1 METNER
7 CDYSYCNSQNLHPK
21 PTSLQP
27 IPLQE
32 LPALHPT
39 SMNTVH
45 VTQSSAEDPPAFKVP
60 PLQSPRH
67 NTPAAA
73 IPEHDPRAND
83 IKHLKEMC
91 LDLKTGTDF
100 ASLLEVSHLLHQS
113 RLKTQETVS
122 DAMIMLNFK
131 LPSAHE
137 EMSVSEPLTVRKGGI
152 INKTCATGVLA
163 SCASAEQPPV
173 NWFHINTFYCDPAL
187 PSAESA
193 DLKALIEI
201 GEALGITSSVI
212 KNTMKN
218 YGNGM
223 ICTEQGPGC
232 IGIAF
237 VDLVRVDTSGRE
249 VLPPKHLTRAS
260 SPRGGGSVLN
270 KDMWSPDDIPSSKTA
285 SSIKTI
291 QQQPI
296 ALFFSSKA
304 NTCLSVRVA
313 PSGLETTM
321 CHWGGIVK
329 QLQEKTSLVSKKM
342 DAAYLLFLLI
352 ADVINSIEPLLNMYG
367 DALEGLDFLF
377 DEYEPTIRRNL
388 MSRRMQKDLWVI
400 RRWGWLM
407 STTAQDLAV
416 DPWDVF
422 TEEQEKP
429 IQMLL
434 QQSNTLT
441 TAAKAYLEKADSQ
454 ENFFSR
460 TQEQC
465 TGNLLFNLTMCTL
478 IMVPP
483 TFFTGVY
490 GMNFDVLPE
499 LHNENSY
506 FALWGWCVLLTPHAS
521 IPPSMHSP
529 FAPAEHLPYHSPA
542 SDPPSSCFP

>member
-1 METNER
+1 
-7 CDYSYCNSQNLHPK
+7 
-21 PTSLQP
+21 
-27 IPLQE
+27 
-32 LPALHPT
+32 
-39 SMNTVH
+39 MNTVQL
-45 VTQSSAEDPPAFKVP
+45 TSIQSSAEDPPAVQLTSIESNAEDPPAVKVP
-60 PLQSPRH
+60 PLQSPRR

-73 IPEHDPRAND
+73 IPQHDPRAND
-83 IKHLKEMC
+83 IKHLKEIC

-249 VLPPKHLTRAS
+249 VLPPKHLTRA
-260 SPRGGGSVLN
+260 GGREVLPQ
-270 KDMWSPDDIPSSKTA
+270 KHLTRAGGREVLPPKHLTRMWSPDDKPSSTTTA

-296 ALFFSSKA
+296 ALFYSSKA

-342 DAAYLLFLLI
+342 DAAYLMFLLL

-434 QQSNTLT
+434 QQSNTLM
-441 TAAKAYLEKADSQ
+441 TAAKAYLEKAESQ
-454 ENFFSR
+454 ENFYSR

-465 TGNLLFNLTMCTL
+465 TNNLLFNLTICTL

-483 TFFTGVY
+483 QFFTGLY

-506 FALWGWCVLLTPHAS
+506 FALWGWCVL
-521 IPPSMHSP
+521 
-529 FAPAEHLPYHSPA
+529 
-542 SDPPSSCFP
+542 

>member
-1 METNER
+1 M
-7 CDYSYCNSQNLHPK
+7 SPASSQAPK
-21 PTSLQP
+21 IHQ
-27 IPLQE
+27 
-32 LPALHPT
+32 
-39 SMNTVH
+39 
-45 VTQSSAEDPPAFKVP
+45 QSSSPASSRPPRIHQQSRFHHCS
-60 PLQSPRH
+60 PLDA
-67 NTPAAA
+67 T
-73 IPEHDPRAND
+73 IPQHDPRAND
-83 IKHLKEMC
+83 IKHLKEIC

-152 INKTCATGVLA
+152 INKTCANDVLA
-163 SCASAEQPPV
+163 SCASTEQPPV
-173 NWFHINTFYCDPAL
+173 NWFHINTFYYDPAL
-187 PSAESA
+187 KSAESV

-212 KNTMKN
+212 ENTMKN

-249 VLPPKHLTRAS
+249 VLPPKHLTRA
-260 SPRGGGSVLN
+260 GGREVLPP
-270 KDMWSPDDIPSSKTA
+270 KHLTRVMWSPDDKPSSTSA

-296 ALFFSSKA
+296 ALFYSSKA

-313 PSGLETTM
+313 PSGLETSM

-342 DAAYLLFLLI
+342 DAAYLMFLLL

-377 DEYEPTIRRNL
+377 DEYEPTVRRNL

-434 QQSNTLT
+434 QQSNTLM
-441 TAAKAYLEKADSQ
+441 TAAKAYLEKAESQ
-454 ENFFSR
+454 ENFYSR

-465 TGNLLFNLTMCTL
+465 TNNLLFNLTICTL

-483 TFFTGVY
+483 QFFTGLY

-506 FALWGWCVLLTPHAS
+506 FALWGWCVL
-521 IPPSMHSP
+521 
-529 FAPAEHLPYHSPA
+529 
-542 SDPPSSCFP
+542 

>member
-1 METNER
+1 
-7 CDYSYCNSQNLHPK
+7 
-21 PTSLQP
+21 
-27 IPLQE
+27 
-32 LPALHPT
+32 
-39 SMNTVH
+39 MNTVH
-45 VTQSSAEDPPAFKVP
+45 VTSIQSSAEDPPAVQLTSIESAAEDPPAVKVP
-60 PLQSPRH
+60 PLQSPRR
-67 NTPAAA
+67 NSPAAA
-73 IPEHDPRAND
+73 IPQHDPRAND
-83 IKHLKEMC
+83 IKHLKEIC

-152 INKTCATGVLA
+152 INKTCANDVLA

-173 NWFHINTFYCDPAL
+173 NWFHINTFYYDPAL
-187 PSAESA
+187 ASAESV

-249 VLPPKHLTRAS
+249 VLPPKHLTRAG
-260 SPRGGGSVLN
+260 SPRGGGSVL
-270 KDMWSPDDIPSSKTA
+270 KDMWSPDDKPSSKTTA

-296 ALFFSSKA
+296 ALFYSSKA

-342 DAAYLLFLLI
+342 DAAYLMFLLL

-377 DEYEPTIRRNL
+377 DEYEPTVRRNL
-388 MSRRMQKDLWVI
+388 MSRRIEKDLWVI

-434 QQSNTLT
+434 QQSNTLAT
-441 TAAKAYLEKADSQ
+441 TAKAYLEKADSQ
-454 ENFFSR
+454 EDFFSQS
-460 TQEQC
+460 QEQC
-465 TGNLLFNLTMCTL
+465 TNNLLFNLTMCTL

-483 TFFTGVY
+483 SFFTGVY
-490 GMNFDVLPE
+490 GMNFDVIPE

-506 FALWGWCVLLTPHAS
+506 FALWGWCVL
-521 IPPSMHSP
+521 
-529 FAPAEHLPYHSPA
+529 
-542 SDPPSSCFP
+542 